1 MWHGAEKVGGAGEEE
16 ALATS
21 QTERGC
27 PAAVPL
33 GPLAS
38 KLVPPSRQLHQYKRP
53 LGGWA
58 AATAADNSSR
68 SGYNTGSLG
77 IRVGPSPLTT
87 LAGIFNCR
95 LRRQRQLGMNMVST

>member
-58 AATAADNSSR
+58 TAVESSRSSR
-68 SGYNTGSLG
+68 SGESIRG

-87 LAGIFNCR
+87 LAGIFNCG